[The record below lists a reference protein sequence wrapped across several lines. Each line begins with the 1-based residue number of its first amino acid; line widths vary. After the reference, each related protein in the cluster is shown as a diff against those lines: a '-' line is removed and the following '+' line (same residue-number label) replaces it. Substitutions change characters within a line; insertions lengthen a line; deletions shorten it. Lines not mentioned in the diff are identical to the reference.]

1 MPPSA
6 LERLPEILDGLRRR
20 RPALFLDYDGTL
32 TPIVSR
38 PEEAILDE
46 AARRAVAALARL
58 CPVAVVSGRDLADV
72 RRRVGLEGIWYAGSH
87 GFDLAGPGGA
97 ARVHPGG
104 PAALPDLD
112 LAEREMR
119 EALAGV
125 EGALVERKRFA
136 LAAHY
141 RLVAAGDRAQVERAV
156 DRALSHY
163 PGLRRTA
170 GKMVLELLPGALW
183 DKGSAVR
190 WLLEALGLAGAGVV
204 PIYLGDD
211 LTDEDAFRE
220 LAESGI
226 GIAVL
231 EAPRPTAARY
241 QLHSPAE
248 VRHLLDE
255 LAAALEGPSG

>member
-20 RPALFLDYDGTL
+20 RPAVFLDYDGTL

-38 PEEAILDE
+38 PEEAHLDD

-87 GFDLAGPGGA
+87 GFDIAGPGGA

-104 PAALPDLD
+104 LAARPDLD
-112 LAEREMR
+112 GAERELR

-136 LAAHY
+136 VAAHY
-141 RLVAAGDRAQVERAV
+141 RLVPAVEQAVVARAV

-170 GKMVLELLPGALW
+170 GKMVLELLPGVPW
-183 DKGSAVR
+183 DKGRAVR
-190 WLLEALGLAGAGVV
+190 WLLEALGLSGPGVL

-226 GIAVL
+226 GIAVQ
-231 EAPRPTAARY
+231 ETPTPTAARY
-241 QLHSPAE
+241 RLHSPAE
-248 VRHLLDE
+248 VRHFLDE